1 MDKTTAIT
9 NNTYDNVEKPYHY
22 NWLQMEVID
31 IIFNALTPEEFEG
44 YLKGNI
50 IKYSLRAGFKDKATL
65 NEDLAKRNKY
75 LDWLLEFQKMKR
87 QAYSD

>member
-1 MDKTTAIT
+1 MNENKTII
-9 NNTYDNVEKPYHY
+9 NNIYDDVEKPYHY
-22 NWLQMEVID
+22 NWLRMEVID

-50 IKYSLRAGFKDKATL
+50 IKYSLRAGFKDKASL

-75 LDWLLEFQKMKR
+75 LNWLLEFQKMKK
-87 QAYSD
+87 QAYNK